1 MSSKFLSL
9 VVLALV
15 AVGCRSGHKT
25 HDAAVSPETKAVGQK
40 NEASYVA
47 EVKFDKGSSVLSED
61 ARAELDRVIANAASS
76 GKIDQIKILTWA
88 DAEYPAD
95 VQKALPK
102 PQRDLVSRRNKAMND
117 YIKAKTSG
125 VNVDT
130 YNMAE
135 RPNALEKLFN
145 TSDARIK
152 RSLENAGMSDSA
164 TVLRSSANA
173 SKSTVMLIMDRD

>member
-1 MSSKFLSL
+1 M
-9 VVLALV
+9 
-15 AVGCRSGHKT
+15 
-25 HDAAVSPETKAVGQK
+25 
-40 NEASYVA
+40 
-47 EVKFDKGSSVLSED
+47 
-61 ARAELDRVIANAASS
+61 
-76 GKIDQIKILTWA
+76 TWA

-117 YIKAKTSG
+117 YIKTKTSN

-135 RPNALEKLFN
+135 RPNTLEKLFN

-152 RSLENAGMSDSA
+152 KSLESAGMTNTA
-164 TVLRSSANA
+164 TSLRSSANA